1 MDIEILKL
9 SKQSNKQRL
18 SEFLNEQPEEEL
30 IGLVRSKLDD
40 YQASNDVDPILLLRA
55 IVQGSPLEGGQDC
68 LQRRFILLKCII
80 EWLSVEDKDIPEKSK
95 QASLVVNLIQPEIEN
110 LPTIMLNDLAKM
122 MTDRIAETKPIQ
134 LRMLDIFSKIWNVL
148 AAADKFSEL
157 GEIFDGLLE
166 AKWHNSIVVGMS
178 SALNDME
185 LSKNQLE
192 AIFLHRKLSD
202 IELEEVPPFIYQLLL
217 ISRKG
222 YKRLILNGILNF
234 FNQESEHETSQ
245 IESTVMLH
253 LSFALKQDQE
263 LGNELIKMIKANKS
277 SQLEVFN
284 IACLLTAARIHRLQD
299 PIFDL
304 FKTNITS
311 VYKDNEKLERCYW
324 ILDYSSI
331 EADKLGQVLLEV
343 TEKSATSGWDQVI
356 QSLTQLSFIL
366 VDTATSYGAFFQ
378 TYTIK
383 TRSSMKDHAGPM
395 DKVASLGTD
404 ILLRLF
410 KYHDIIRSEILEQI
424 TSRIVS
430 RSSSTLSFLSLLAT
444 IIKDYP
450 DTVDKYLVNIKDTLD
465 FLSFLPLSTAERL
478 LHAVQ
483 PISKSSEHFRDGL
496 ILVLRKSLFAKDLD
510 GREMAVR
517 GFLNIL
523 DEQLHELK
531 SEQDSG
537 QLLVAQGV
545 AFEVL
550 GLLRR
555 CFGQQYEVR
564 VCTYNGLGSLS
575 QEHPTFAG
583 DIFDLLYTQFTKVF
597 EKDASIANP
606 IKLDHCVEN
615 ATNGAYPKIMEPV
628 HLLLK
633 NLIKSYRA
641 ASTKDTTS
649 VVAETMDRFNDQMLS
664 LVNRLSSA
672 RLEDFELDKTSS
684 FDMATH
690 IGLRNNLYAQLM
702 LGIYEA
708 SAVCIEYV
716 FMTLGATSD
725 ATETILNLFRK
736 RKSILNILKENS
748 TNEKGKK
755 NNQIHAPTC
764 SSLEFFSKIFQAIFT
779 QDDPEGSTRD
789 LRSDIDFV
797 HFIITSTFDS
807 LKFAIDDVYC
817 HQDDQHFESSIIL
830 CQTYLSILKQE
841 DSDSIFANQQSAKK
855 TTSALSSVALSLR
868 STLDIISHVWP
879 KRFAEFLKRVLGSTA
894 PNQYRSKNKVILEW
908 TMQLKEVVLKY
919 ISGRTPI
926 YREATH
932 VMHVC
937 LFLCNKFQKKDDDF
951 SVRSRA
957 LIQWLNEL
965 TKERALEDPGLVKEI
980 IGLLVQLCADIGEFD
995 VIQDICED
1003 LHRFLGD
1010 LDIRHVDQPMEE
1022 SLSYQMINQ
1031 KTYSVI
1037 LSKLFEFLDSSFDDL
1052 TWCISRLKISA
1063 SEDNNEE
1070 TTQQFEAQMCRRL
1083 TSLVLITSQIVKSI
1097 LTDVHA
1103 ESLFKTITKAYK
1115 TLLTLVKY
1123 KISFPYDVSPDFINV
1138 ISKTGTE
1145 VTDRMYKF
1153 LTVYSQSQN
1162 ADPSESRSKKKGKQ
1176 KQVDL
1181 KQKAKIQRE
1190 TKVIPNLIFGVEQF
1204 ERHLIQLSRKSKVDF
1219 MQYMKRS
1226 TSRDFKIQVNRVY
1239 EDESDESDEDKRQQQ
1254 EEGQEENEEEEEE
1267 ESLKR
1272 RADDQEEDEE
1282 ESQERPSGSSKRAKR
1297 S

>member
-80 EWLSVEDKDIPEKSK
+80 EWLSVEDKDIQEKSK

-110 LPTIMLNDLAKM
+110 LPTIMLSDLAKM
-122 MTDRIAETKPIQ
+122 ITDMIAETSPIQ

-192 AIFLHRKLSD
+192 AVLNYMLKKLSD
-202 IELEEVPPFIYQLLL
+202 IESEEVPPFIYQLLL

-234 FNQESEHETSQ
+234 FNQESENETSQ

-311 VYKDNEKLERCYW
+311 VYRDNEKLERCYW

-395 DKVASLGTD
+395 DKVANLGTD

-483 PISKSSEHFRDGL
+483 PISKSSEQFRDGL

-523 DEQLHELK
+523 DEQLNELK

-555 CFGQQYEVR
+555 CFGQQFEVR

-606 IKLDHCVEN
+606 IKLDHCLEN
-615 ATNGAYPKIMEPV
+615 ATNGGYPKIMEPV

-641 ASTKDTTS
+641 ASTEDTTS
-649 VVAETMDRFNDQMLS
+649 VVAETIDRFNDRMLS

-708 SAVCIEYV
+708 SVSSEHE
-716 FMTLGATSD
+716 G
-725 ATETILNLFRK
+725 R
-736 RKSILNILKENS
+736 
-748 TNEKGKK
+748 KK
-755 NNQIHAPTC
+755 NNQIHTPTC
-764 SSLEFFSKIFQAIFT
+764 SSLEFFSKIFQAIFA
-779 QDDPEGSTRD
+779 QGDPEGSTRD
-789 LRSDIDFV
+789 LRSDIDFA

-807 LKFAIDDVYC
+807 LKSAIDDVYC
-817 HQDDQHFESSIIL
+817 HQDDQHFESSIVL

-908 TMQLKEVVLKY
+908 TMQLKEVILKY

-965 TKERALEDPGLVKEI
+965 TKERALEDPGLVKET
-980 IGLLVQLCADIGEFD
+980 IGLLIQLCADIGEFD

-1037 LSKLFEFLDSSFDDL
+1037 LSKIFEFLDSSFDDL

-1123 KISFPYDVSPDFINV
+1123 KISFPYDVSPDFISV

-1153 LTVYSQSQN
+1153 LTVYGQSQN

-1239 EDESDESDEDKRQQQ
+1239 EDESDESDEDKGQQQ
-1254 EEGQEENEEEEEE
+1254 EVQEENEEEEEE
-1267 ESLKR
+1267 EAESLKR
-1272 RADDQEEDEE
+1272 RADEQEDEE
-1282 ESQERPSGSSKRAKR
+1282 ESQDRPSGSSKRAKR